1 MIQFVYY
8 AGIFSNNIEILIVK
22 IVTPGLI
29 LGPNGGLKLNIDMY
43 PNIFKHHLLKNW
55 NAMICENMHF

>member
-43 PNIFKHHLLKNW
+43 PNIFKHHFLKNW

>member
-29 LGPNGGLKLNIDMY
+29 LGPNGGLKLNIDIY
-43 PNIFKHHLLKNW
+43 ANIFKHHLLKN
-55 NAMICENMHF
+55 